1 MIHRYEETTEREGAD
16 MSILVVDGVSKSY
29 SEKILFNQVSLA
41 INEGQKIGLIGIN
54 GTGKSTFLKVIAGL
68 ETPDEG
74 KVTLNGKI
82 KIEYLFQSPH
92 FEEGTTVLEQVFKG
106 SSPVMKLL
114 REYEKTLEEVT
125 AQADNESLQ
134 KRLIGLSLKMDQM
147 EAWSIETE
155 AKRILTKLGIVD
167 FKSSVDKLSGGQRKR
182 VAMASIL
189 ITPSDLLILDEPTNH
204 IDNETVDWLE
214 KLLNNRKGA
223 LLMVTHDRY
232 LLDRVCNRMIELDNG
247 KLYGYQ
253 ANYTKYLEMKLERE
267 EILEA
272 SERKRQNLIRTELAW
287 IRRGAR
293 ARSTKQKARIDRFES
308 LTNQQGP
315 TDNMNVDIEVG
326 FSRLG
331 RKIIEIEDVTK
342 TYSGISYIK
351 DFSYVLLRDDRIG
364 IIGPNGCG
372 KSTLMKM
379 ASGMLQPDQG
389 QVVIGKTVKIGY
401 FSQEND
407 EMDESLRVIDYIK
420 EQAEFI
426 ATESGSI
433 TASQMLEKFLF
444 SPNEQWT
451 LISKLSGGE
460 RRRLYLLKILMQAPN
475 ILMLDEP
482 TNDLDIQTLTVLEGY
497 LEDFPGAVIA
507 VSHDRYFLDRVV
519 DHIFSFDRLGVINQ
533 YPGNYSDY
541 SGKISRRQLLEETV
555 ESTKKENK
563 VSEKRNNQKK
573 KMLKFSYNEQ
583 KEFDQID
590 SVIETLENKIQSIEA
605 KMIVLASDFEQLQNL
620 SIEKDNLEKEL
631 DHAIA
636 RWTYLNDLFE
646 EIEKNKNS
654 DK

>member
-1 MIHRYEETTEREGAD
+1 
-16 MSILVVDGVSKSY
+16 MSILVVDGISKSY

-82 KIEYLFQSPH
+82 KIEYLFQSPR
-92 FEEGTTVLEQVFKG
+92 FDEGTTVLEQVFKG
-106 SSPVMKLL
+106 NSPVMKLL

-125 AQADNESLQ
+125 EEADNENLQ
-134 KRLIGLSLKMDQM
+134 KRLIALSLKMDQM

-155 AKRILTKLGIVD
+155 AKRILTKLGITD
-167 FKSSVDKLSGGQRKR
+167 FNRNVDKLSGGQRKR

-232 LLDRVCNRMIELDNG
+232 LLDRVCNRIIELDGG

-267 EILEA
+267 EIAEA

-287 IRRGAR
+287 IRRGAK
-293 ARSTKQKARIDRFES
+293 ARSTKQKARLDRFDT

-315 TDNMNVDIEVG
+315 TDSVDVDIEVG

-331 RKIIEIEDVTK
+331 RKIIEIEGVSK
-342 TYSGISYIK
+342 SYSGISYIN
-351 DFSYVLLRDDRIG
+351 DFSYVLLRNDRIG

-379 ASGMLQPDQG
+379 AAGMLQPDQG

-420 EQAEFI
+420 EQAEYI

-444 SPNEQWT
+444 SPSEQWT

-519 DHIFSFDRLGVINQ
+519 DHIFSFDQTGSINQ
-533 YPGNYSDY
+533 YAGNYSDY
-541 SGKISRRQLLEETV
+541 SEKIKRKQLLFETIDS
-555 ESTKKENK
+555 EKKESK
-563 VSEKRNNQKK
+563 LIEKRNDHKK
-573 KMLKFSYNEQ
+573 KILKFSYNEQ

-590 SVIETLENKIQSIEA
+590 EVIETLENKIQSIEA
-605 KMIVLASDFEQLQNL
+605 KMIESASDFEQLQNL
-620 SIEKDNLEKEL
+620 STEKDNLEKEL

-646 EIEKNKNS
+646 EIEKNK
-654 DK
+654 KK